1 MTKEDLGRGEKGRV
15 WTGHEEA
22 LLLLVQGTA
31 EGEGGVKE
39 EKSAAIR

>member
-1 MTKEDLGRGEKGRV
+1 MTKEGLGQGEKGRAR
-15 WTGHEEA
+15 TGHAEA
-22 LLLLVQGTA
+22 LLLLVQGTV